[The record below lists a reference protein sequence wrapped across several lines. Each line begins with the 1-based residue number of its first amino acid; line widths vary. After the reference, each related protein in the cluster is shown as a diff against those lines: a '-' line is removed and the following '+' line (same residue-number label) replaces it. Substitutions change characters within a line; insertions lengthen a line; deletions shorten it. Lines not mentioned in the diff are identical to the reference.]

1 MAFFVTRRRG
11 LYFYRYEVESYWDK
25 AKKQPRQRMLRF
37 LGRVDKQGNVV
48 VPPAVRVNSVSESF
62 PVGAL
67 ALFYAVAR
75 ELDLVSHI
83 KEVLGVDHDTAGHVL
98 CLVLNQIGAKRPLTE
113 LPGWVAR
120 SPIPRWENLK
130 QDRLNREAFDLALSA
145 LCRLMPDGRVED
157 RGLALQEEMTR
168 VWRNGSREPAQFY
181 YDVTRQIYYG
191 NNCPYAEPG
200 YYPAGTS
207 KNVLGFGLVTSRYR
221 QHPVLCRAI
230 RGSRND
236 TLTVQDVVN
245 HLKGWGYER
254 LTLILDR
261 GMISEA
267 NVEYVVR
274 SGFDLVGIVPGT
286 NQEVWDYITRWTS
299 EELERPNHVTVRG
312 SGKTVYVRSWQAAL
326 MGRKRMRVALV
337 LDPGRAAQ
345 ERAERNRLLHVV
357 KETTDPKIL
366 REIREELGSLAIPA
380 PGRRGFQVDTAQAAK
395 EREADGRF
403 LMFSTDLSLSGE
415 DIFQIYFQR
424 DEIEKAFLTF
434 KGELSLGRIR
444 YRRRDRIDAYTT
456 VVHLAYLLWSRLR
469 ERLRRK
475 YPSLTVVQALALV
488 EDLHL
493 VRFKS
498 GKRDLEWLT
507 RRTPSQ
513 ERLLKAVGAK
523 RFLHSDQ
530 EA

>member
-1 MAFFVTRRRG
+1 MAYFVTRKRG
-11 LYFYRYEVESYWDK
+11 LYLYRYEVESYWDK
-25 AKKQPRQRMLRF
+25 TKKQPRQRMLRF
-37 LGRVDKQGNVV
+37 LGRVDKQGNIV
-48 VPPAVRVNSVSESF
+48 VPPVVRVDSVSESL
-62 PVGAL
+62 PIGAL

-83 KEVLGVDHDTAGHVL
+83 KEVLDVDHDTAGHVL
-98 CLVLNQIGAKRPLTE
+98 CLVLNQIGAKRPLSE
-113 LPGWVAR
+113 LPTWVAR
-120 SPIPRWENLK
+120 SPLPRWEGLK
-130 QDRLNREAFDLALSA
+130 QDRLNRESFDLALSA
-145 LCRLMPDGRVED
+145 LCRLLPDGRVED

-191 NNCPYAEPG
+191 NHCPYAEPG
-200 YYPAGTS
+200 YYPGGTS
-207 KNVLGFGLVTSRYR
+207 KNVLGFGLVTSRNR

-230 RGSRND
+230 RGSRHD
-236 TLTVQDVVN
+236 TLTVQDMVN
-245 HLKGWGYER
+245 HLRGWGYKH
-254 LTLILDR
+254 LTLIMDR

-267 NVEYVVR
+267 NVEHVVR

-286 NQEVWDYITRWTS
+286 NQEVWDYITRWST
-299 EELERPNHVTVRG
+299 EELEHPKHVAVRG

-337 LDPGRAAQ
+337 LDPGRAAE
-345 ERAERNRLLHVV
+345 ERAERNRLLHLVE
-357 KETTDPKIL
+357 KTTNPKTL
-366 REIREELGSLAIPA
+366 QELREELGPLAIPA
-380 PGRRGFQVDTAQAAK
+380 PGRRGFQIDEDATA
-395 EREADGRF
+395 RDRGADGRF
-403 LMFSTDLSLSGE
+403 LMFSTDLSLSAE
-415 DIFQIYFQR
+415 EIFQIYFQR
-424 DEIEKAFLTF
+424 DEVEKAFLAI

-469 ERLRRK
+469 ERLRLK
-475 YPSLTVVQALALV
+475 YPTLTVTQAIGLV

-498 GKRDLEWLT
+498 GKQNLEWLT
-507 RRTPSQ
+507 RRTPAQ
-513 ERLLKAVGAK
+513 ERLLKSVGAQ